1 VKNTRLERY
10 LNSATQGI
18 MGKKRA
24 QIQEELRG
32 NLEQRAKELM
42 AFGTAE
48 KSALEQALNEFGAP
62 KLVSRG
68 MTQLYTLPWVNRT
81 LGFGGILAATF
92 ATALLTSAQNV
103 RVELVTPKYK
113 CYYKTKEM
121 CDTAGVYINID
132 SLVSELKISKFIL
145 DLKKNNALDF
155 KIPLKEDPNK
165 FYTTSYQFFNGYS
178 VTASAF
184 RKNGENYLDLRT
196 TVDTFLNAGWPIKF
210 NNLINPSFT
219 IGDVSLNLIGSKN
232 INVSD
237 GISRLLAEKISSH
250 SNKINGSSCVCLE
263 NFFEGKRL
271 LKFFGQPRK
280 MYALISFPF
289 DSTDWSFSAKVRPRR
304 VTVDVAQADANGL
317 FMIPTRNRDLKF
329 LSSFATFKEG
339 RVWNTAIILP
349 LTGRLDKDQFDE
361 KHPLVPE
368 NVELPA
374 ARLKEVQ

>member
-18 MGKKRA
+18 VGKKRA

-68 MTQLYTLPWVNRT
+68 MTQIYTLPWVNRT

-92 ATALLTSAQNV
+92 ATALLTSAKNIG
-103 RVELVTPKYK
+103 VELVTPKYK
-113 CYYKTKEM
+113 CPQTKTEM
-121 CDTAGVYINID
+121 CDMDGVYVNMD
-132 SLVSELKISKFIL
+132 SLISSLEIKNAKLAIGNDNSMQFSVPHQQNSRNTYTISMKSDKKFSI
-145 DLKKNNALDF
+145 
-155 KIPLKEDPNK
+155 
-165 FYTTSYQFFNGYS
+165 TTS
-178 VTASAF
+178 AF
-184 RKNGENYLDLRT
+184 SKNGNNYLDLD
-196 TVDTFLNAGWPIKF
+196 TVLQAFSGAGWNVTFDRI
-210 NNLINPSFT
+210 INPSLK
-219 IGDVSLNLIGSKN
+219 IGDQSISLVGSKDVDISRSISHSIGKRFTAINGKIIGSGCLCHTAIKDYS
-232 INVSD
+232 SD
-237 GISRLLAEKISSH
+237 LPFVGLP
-250 SNKINGSSCVCLE
+250 N
-263 NFFEGKRL
+263 
-271 LKFFGQPRK
+271 K
-280 MYALISFPF
+280 MYALISFSF
-289 DSTDWSFSAKVRPRR
+289 DVTGWGLSAKKRPNR
-304 VTVDVAQADANGL
+304 VTVEVAQADANGL
-317 FMIPTRNRDLKF
+317 FTMPSKTRDLKF
-329 LSSFATFKEG
+329 LSSLATFKEG
-339 RVWNTAIILP
+339 RAWNTAIILP